1 MEAYLIGVASGFTV
15 HVIIALANIAWRKIF
30 MR

>member
-1 MEAYLIGVASGFTV
+1 MEAYLIGVASGLTV
-15 HVIIALANIAWRKIF
+15 HVIIALANIVWRKAF